1 MDTPPLDLNRER
13 AFGGIQR
20 LYGAQALERLQQAHV
35 TVVGLGGVGSWAA
48 EALVRSGVGQLQLI
62 DLDHVAESNLNRQSQ
77 ALTSTLGQAK
87 VVALAERLRLINPHC
102 QLQCV
107 EDFLSADNMA
117 RLLDNTSAVLDAID
131 EVRTKTALAAYCRDQ
146 GLRLVMCGAAGGKTD
161 ASRVRVADLALT
173 HNDALLS
180 KVRARLRKE
189 YGFPGAQV
197 RAKKMG
203 ISAVYVDQPPA
214 LALACTPGSAL
225 SCAGYGSAMHVTA
238 CVGLVAVGEL
248 LSWLTPPPPH
258 LLEAKM
264 VRVSDTA

>member
-1 MDTPPLDLNRER
+1 MNSFIEPDYAR
-13 AFGGIQR
+13 AFGGINR
-20 LYGAQALERLQQAHV
+20 LYGAHALALLQQAHV

-48 EALVRSGVGQLQLI
+48 EALVRSGVGRLRLV
-62 DLDHVAESNLNRQSQ
+62 DLDQVAESNLNRQAQ

-102 QLQCV
+102 KLECV
-107 EDFLSADNMA
+107 ENFLSADNMA
-117 RLLDNTSAVLDAID
+117 SLLDTTSAVLDAID
-131 EVRTKTALAAYCRDQ
+131 EVRTKAALAAYCRNQ

-180 KVRARLRKE
+180 KVRTRLRKD
-189 YGFPGAQV
+189 YGFPSGEA

-203 ISAVYVDQPPA
+203 ISAVYVDEPPA
-214 LALACTPGSAL
+214 APPMDCMPGAAL

-238 CVGLVAVGEL
+238 TVGLVAVGKL
-248 LSWLTPPPPH
+248 LHSLTQ
-258 LLEAKM
+258 A
-264 VRVSDTA
+264 RVSAIP